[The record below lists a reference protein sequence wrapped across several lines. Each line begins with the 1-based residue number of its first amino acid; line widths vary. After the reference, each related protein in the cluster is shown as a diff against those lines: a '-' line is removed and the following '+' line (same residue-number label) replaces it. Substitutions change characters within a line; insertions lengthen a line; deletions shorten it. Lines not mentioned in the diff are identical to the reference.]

1 MMASFS
7 SSLSTAP
14 ESSRS
19 SGRGALASMAAPVG
33 ARVSM
38 CGEDVEVVVMVLTL
52 LFGLVLLLVL
62 CQEHVVGETAARDR
76 TLQAHAVR
84 LAC

>member
-1 MMASFS
+1 MASFS

-19 SGRGALASMAAPVG
+19 SGRGALASIAAPIGVII
-33 ARVSM
+33 SM
-38 CGEDVEVVVMVLTL
+38 CEEEVEVMVLTL

-62 CQEHVVGETAARDR
+62 CQEHVVG
-76 TLQAHAVR
+76 
-84 LAC
+84 